1 MVDIDFVGMDNN
13 LVFYYKCFVFLFILL
28 SYACYKLTFCYAA
41 VLVIPVSIDITHK
54 LNLSCS
60 CRSSNVMQTVVKND
74 KYIIIKCVYDI
85 TVFFKAHLWLSLK
98 IIINLAEKT
107 QLKKHVTFI

>member
-1 MVDIDFVGMDNN
+1 MVEIGFVGMDNN
-13 LVFYYKCFVFLFILL
+13 LVFYYNAFVFFILL
-28 SYACYKLTFCYAA
+28 SHACYKLTFCYAA

-74 KYIIIKCVYDI
+74 KYIIVKCVFDI
-85 TVFFKAHLWLSLK
+85 TFFLSTFVV
-98 IIINLAEKT
+98 II
-107 QLKKHVTFI
+107 KK